1 MQLNLG
7 GTTACSSLAAE
18 HAFLCPENKRRS
30 EWLNEN
36 EETLQLGKTKF
47 PMRGNLPNREGEW
60 QKEWEE
66 NQIYQ
71 KDKN

>member
-1 MQLNLG
+1 M
-7 GTTACSSLAAE
+7 
-18 HAFLCPENKRRS
+18 KMK
-30 EWLNEN
+30 
-36 EETLQLGKTKF
+36 ETLQLGKTSF

-71 KDKN
+71 QRQALNEGKPSFILHDGPRMQTEISI

>member
-1 MQLNLG
+1 M
-7 GTTACSSLAAE
+7 
-18 HAFLCPENKRRS
+18 KMK
-30 EWLNEN
+30 
-36 EETLQLGKTKF
+36 ETLQLGKTKF

-71 KDKN
+71 KRQELNE

>member
-1 MQLNLG
+1 M
-7 GTTACSSLAAE
+7 
-18 HAFLCPENKRRS
+18 KMK
-30 EWLNEN
+30 
-36 EETLQLGKTKF
+36 ETLQLGKTKF

-71 KDKN
+71 KRQELNEVFNECPKWIFPLA